1 MGGTFPPGA
10 SEHTEASPAG
20 PARRAADT
28 APTVN
33 RDLTKRKTEGAR
45 SPGRTCYDCY
55 GERATLFMELER
67 MIYGL
72 NYVPPQIH
80 RLMP

>member
-10 SEHTEASPAG
+10 SEHTEASPLG
-20 PARRAADT
+20 PSRRAVDT

-33 RDLTKRKTEGAR
+33 IDLTKQKMEGAR
-45 SPGRTCYDCY
+45 SPGWTCYACY
-55 GERATLFMELER
+55 GGRATLFMELER